1 MLRLAGC
8 FVFWQLTAAEI
19 HCTEHVDP
27 AFERLITK
35 AQAFHNRSKHH
46 FDRMSPRKGN
56 PRWEDQ
62 PNSFRTYTG
71 APLLHLP
78 IKNSG
83 WATVRNSLASLPAQT
98 LFQKE
103 SAKAAKSQS
112 MSVTRST
119 LGSFLSLAM
128 GLTAWK
134 QAGTGNQWTLRA
146 NPSSGALHPT
156 EAYLL
161 MPSSLAKSDM
171 VAGLYHYHPFEHA
184 LERRADWESTSAF
197 GGFFVALSSVVVRE
211 TFKYGERAFR
221 YVNHDVGHAM
231 ACIALSAAL
240 HGWQAHWVR
249 NVDASDLEKL
259 LRHDV
264 TEWEDLEEEEADLL
278 LWIHTSLPPTEH
290 SGTGIATNN
299 ILEKSDTDILSA
311 LMPSGRQRLHGEPL
325 QLAHQSVRYAEVYK
339 VRNAT
344 KHRPASSSS
353 AGMDAR
359 LANAHVCKAR
369 TSVWEGHGTG
379 DYEFDNAA
387 IAAVLANT
395 QLPLQSTATAIIA
408 QRRSVQEMDPSGR
421 TSLSVFRHIM
431 AAAMPQSSH
440 PFLNADLAPDSAI
453 HLLMFVHRVDD
464 VEPGIYILVRNR
476 RDLPDLRS
484 AMQSELL
491 WEPVKIESS
500 QDDLKSPL
508 YLLKRGDYQQVAER
522 VSCDQQIAGASAFSL
537 GMLARWHDWRYP
549 ARYKELFW
557 ESGMV
562 GQLLYLAAETH
573 GMRGTGIGCFYDD
586 EVHRLVGLQH
596 DRFSSIYH
604 FTMGKSLWLENDRV
618 LTRAPYEHLL
628 KGRAQADARPD
639 YPAGGGMRGQSL

>member
-1 MLRLAGC
+1 MHRLAAFLWQ
-8 FVFWQLTAAEI
+8 FVLWQWTEAEV
-19 HCTEHVDP
+19 HCTAHVDP
-27 AFERLITK
+27 TVERLISK
-35 AQAFHNRSKHH
+35 AQAFHNRTKHQ

-62 PNSFRTYTG
+62 PNAFRTYKG

-83 WATVRNSLASLPAQT
+83 WATLRNSLASLPARA
-98 LFQKE
+98 LFQRD
-103 SAKAAKSQS
+103 SATAAKSQS

-161 MPSSLAKSDM
+161 MPSSIAKSDM

-184 LERRADWESTSAF
+184 LERRADWKSTGAS

-231 ACIALSAAL
+231 ACIALSAVL
-240 HGWQAHWVR
+240 HGWQARWLR
-249 NVDASDLEKL
+249 NVAASDLEKL
-259 LRHDV
+259 LRHDI
-264 TEWEDLEEEEADLL
+264 TEWEELEEEEADLL
-278 LWIHTSLPPTEH
+278 LWIQTSPTSTE
-290 SGTGIATNN
+290 GDDATNSS
-299 ILEKSDTDILSA
+299 LEMLDTDILRA
-311 LMPSGRQRLHGEPL
+311 LMPSGRQRLHGEVL
-325 QLAHQSVRYAEVYK
+325 QLAHQSIRYPEVYR
-339 VRNAT
+339 VRKAT
-344 KHRPASSSS
+344 KHQVALSSS
-353 AGMDAR
+353 AGINAR
-359 LANAHVCKAR
+359 VCTAQTFWDQGTFDHESDKA
-369 TSVWEGHGTG
+369 V
-379 DYEFDNAA
+379 
-387 IAAVLANT
+387 IAAVLADT
-395 QLPLQSTATAIIA
+395 QLPSQSTATGIITK
-408 QRRSVQEMDPSGR
+408 RRSVQEMDPDGR

-431 AAAMPQSSH
+431 AAAMPHGSH
-440 PFLNADLAPDSAI
+440 PYLNADLAPESGI
-453 HLLMFVHRVDD
+453 HLLMFVHRVDG
-464 VEPGIYILVRNR
+464 VEPGIYILVRDR

-491 WEPVKIESS
+491 WKPVVIEPS
-500 QDDLKSPL
+500 QDEQQSPL
-508 YLLKRGDYQQVAER
+508 YLLKPGDYRQVAER

-586 EVHRLVGLQH
+586 EVHRLVGLRH

-604 FTMGKSLWLENDRV
+604 FTMGKSLWLENERV
-618 LTRAPYEHLL
+618 LTKAPYEHLL
-628 KGRAQADARPD
+628 KGRAREDARLH
-639 YPAGGGMRGQSL
+639 YPAGGGMRGQTL